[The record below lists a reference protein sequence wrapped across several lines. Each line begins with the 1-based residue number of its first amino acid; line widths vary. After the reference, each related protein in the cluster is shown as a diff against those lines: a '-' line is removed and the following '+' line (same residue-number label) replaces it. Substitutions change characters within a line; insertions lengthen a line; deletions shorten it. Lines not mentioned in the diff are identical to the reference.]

1 MKKDMETLIEIGNMV
16 FHELVQVKDDIHSM
30 NKIAIGV
37 MIVNIITLG
46 LFAVVMLR
54 ENIRPIVG
62 SATTHQQKHYHG
74 GAIVKNV

>member
-30 NKIAIGV
+30 NKIAIA

-46 LFAVVMLR
+46 LFAVVML
-54 ENIRPIVG
+54 
-62 SATTHQQKHYHG
+62 
-74 GAIVKNV
+74 

>member
-37 MIVNIITLG
+37 LVVNIITLG
-46 LFAVVMLR
+46 LFAVVML
-54 ENIRPIVG
+54 
-62 SATTHQQKHYHG
+62 
-74 GAIVKNV
+74 